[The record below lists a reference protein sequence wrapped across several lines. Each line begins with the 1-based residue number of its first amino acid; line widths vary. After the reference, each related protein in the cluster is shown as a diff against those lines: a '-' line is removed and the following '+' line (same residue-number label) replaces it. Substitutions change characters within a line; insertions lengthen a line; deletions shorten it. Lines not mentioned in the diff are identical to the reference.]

1 MLVKA
6 KWESQERW
14 RIVVPV
20 DKRQSCVFTVAS
32 FGEVWMCG

>member
-1 MLVKA
+1 MLVWIR
-6 KWESQERW
+6 WESEERG
-14 RIVVPV
+14 RMVVPV